1 MEADFWHKRWEADQI
16 GFHQGKP
23 NSFLVAHFKTLNLPR
38 GARIFLPL
46 CGKTHDIGWLLSQ
59 GHHVIG
65 VELSALAVDQL
76 FDDLG
81 VTPETIDLG
90 PLKLLSAESIDI
102 YVGDIF
108 DLTQDTIG
116 TVDAIYDRAA
126 LVALPL
132 KMRADYAAHLAE
144 LTNAAPQ
151 LLVTFEY
158 DQSLISGPPF
168 AIWEDEIR
176 CLYGARYT
184 ASCLTRGTVQG
195 GMKGHPATEAIWHL
209 TPK

>member
-1 MEADFWHKRWEADQI
+1 MEADFWHKRWEAGQI
-16 GFHQGKP
+16 GFHQSKP
-23 NSFLVAHFKTLNLPR
+23 NSFLVSHFKTLNLPR

-59 GHHVIG
+59 GYHVIG

-81 VTPETIDLG
+81 VTTEATDLG
-90 PLKLLSAESIDI
+90 HLKLLSSESIDI
-102 YVGDIF
+102 YVCDII

-132 KMRADYAAHLAE
+132 RMRADYAAHLAE

-176 CLYGARYT
+176 CLYDACYT